1 MKRFSRIL
9 SVLLCLLF
17 LCAPAQAVGNRIVVG
32 EDLTPDFSEF
42 LPEINNYLSA
52 NDFEPLTAS
61 DLEDTLGFPI
71 YYGPNFFRTGR
82 EDPEE
87 FQRMM
92 NLSSLHWYQ
101 LIPLDEETVLQ
112 VELFS
117 RSRQAKGWEKLLPI
131 PILRNRIWAER
142 HWKLS
147 TEYGLSLVA
156 TEDSILTLLDTN
168 DYLAQDYVVVGC
180 GAEGSWSVEANP
192 PAAVLLQD
200 DVPTEVLLLENHFFY
215 EDKNGGPL
223 TRAGEQYSYEVA
235 QDFYDAVSDQLN
247 DFGSYWAIF
256 LWSKFRYGLYAITA
270 VILFLIF
277 YYRRQNKAR

>member
-1 MKRFSRIL
+1 MKLRNRICCIL
-9 SVLLCLLF
+9 MSLLF
-17 LCAPAQAVGNRIVVG
+17 LCAPVSAADNQIVAG
-32 EDLTPDFSEF
+32 EDLTPDFSAF
-42 LPEINNYLSA
+42 LPEINDYLSA
-52 NDFEPLTAS
+52 NDFEPLTIS
-61 DLEDTLGFPI
+61 DLEGTLGFPI
-71 YYGPNFFRTGR
+71 YYGPNFFRAGR
-82 EDPEE
+82 ENPEE

-92 NLSSLHWYQ
+92 DLSSLHWYQ
-101 LIPLDEETVLQ
+101 LIPLDEEIVLQ

-131 PILRNRIWAER
+131 PVLRNRIWAER

-168 DYLAQDYVVVGC
+168 GYLAQDYVVVGC
-180 GAEGSWSVEANP
+180 GAEGSWSAEANP
-192 PAAVLLQD
+192 PAAVLLKD
-200 DVPTEVLLLENHFFY
+200 GVPTEVLLLEDHFFY
-215 EDKNGGPL
+215 EDKTGGPL
-223 TRAGEQYSYEVA
+223 TRAGERYPYEVA
-235 QDFYDAVSDQLN
+235 QDFYDEVSDQLN

-256 LWSKFRYGLYAITA
+256 LWPKFRYGLYAITA